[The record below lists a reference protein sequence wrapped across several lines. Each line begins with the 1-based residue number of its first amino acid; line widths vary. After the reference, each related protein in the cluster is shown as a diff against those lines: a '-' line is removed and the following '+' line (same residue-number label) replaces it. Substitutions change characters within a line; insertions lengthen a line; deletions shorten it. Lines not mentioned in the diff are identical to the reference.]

1 MIVYYRNTL
10 FFRAYLLE
18 DVKNQPLSTDEIS
31 AECYIKKSNDAEETL
46 LTFNSAEGDLSFHQ
60 ETTEKPFSLMRSW
73 LEISVD
79 NLDLPAGD
87 YVFYA
92 YLLFP
97 VPQLIEH
104 THLLVLNSAETEV
117 TP

>member
-1 MIVYYRNTL
+1 MIVYYRSTL

-18 DVKNQPLSTDEIS
+18 DVKNQPLNTDELS
-31 AECYIKKSNDAEETL
+31 AECYIKKSNDAEDVL
-46 LTFNSAEGDLSFHQ
+46 LTFTSEDGYLSFHQ
-60 ETTEKPFSLMRSW
+60 ETDEGSSNLMRSW